1 MKKMSGVVGVLIGV
15 WGLCSLS
22 FVRVMEEK
30 AVRMTDPA
38 SFSVQVREPFA
49 QFMDSFLC
57 SASFQYDRVCFPL
70 ETPLLLYIEEEEIHL
85 PYTRERWL
93 LIGRDYIDTAG
104 RTDGYF
110 IRYTEDDVRR
120 KALIGGYPDSETLVE
135 LTFEY
140 LDDDK
145 WYVTDAYNDC
155 YYSGV
160 RTPAD
165 MEEARRRIAEE
176 NRRFIALYP

>member
-1 MKKMSGVVGVLIGV
+1 MSGVVGVLMGV

-22 FVRVMEEK
+22 FTRMMEEK
-30 AVRMTDPA
+30 AVRMTNPA
-38 SFSVQVREPFA
+38 SVSVQIREPFP

-57 SASFQYDRVCFPL
+57 SASFQYGRVCFPL
-70 ETPLLLYIEEEEIHL
+70 ATPLLLYIDEEEVHL

-93 LIGRDYIDTAG
+93 LIGRDYIDTTG

-110 IRYTEDDVRR
+110 IRYTEETAHRR
-120 KALIGGYPDSETLVE
+120 MLTGGYPDSETLIE

-160 RTPAD
+160 RTLAD
-165 MEEARRRIAEE
+165 MEQAKRRIAEE